1 MGRQHN
7 CSNAKISVR
16 QRPRPERKIRR
27 FESAKARPRIGHRG
41 RLRAKA
47 PLLLQRAGAG
57 KFVLFSFAGWRCA
70 GYVSPCSLDRAE
82 TSDRS
87 PGRGH
92 LRRQFRF
99 KPSGCLGILNRKL
112 FRCVDRLPS
121 QIVPTLIPRSV
132 LAALASEAWNRL

>member
-57 KFVLFSFAGWRCA
+57 KFVLFSFAGQRCA
-70 GYVSPCSLDRAE
+70 GYVSPCSFDRAE

-92 LRRQFRF
+92 LWRQFRL
-99 KPSGCLGILNRKL
+99 KPSGWLGILNCKF
-112 FRCVDRLPS
+112 FRCIDRLR
-121 QIVPTLIPRSV
+121 QIVP
-132 LAALASEAWNRL
+132 ALTVS

>member
-7 CSNAKISVR
+7 CSDAKISVR

-57 KFVLFSFAGWRCA
+57 KFVLFSFAGERCA
-70 GYVSPCSLDRAE
+70 GYVSPCSLDCAE
-82 TSDRS
+82 TSDCS

-92 LRRQFRF
+92 LRRQFRL
-99 KPSGCLGILNRKL
+99 KPSGRLGILNRKRFCCIDL
-112 FRCVDRLPS
+112 LR
-121 QIVPTLIPRSV
+121 QIVTTLIPRSV